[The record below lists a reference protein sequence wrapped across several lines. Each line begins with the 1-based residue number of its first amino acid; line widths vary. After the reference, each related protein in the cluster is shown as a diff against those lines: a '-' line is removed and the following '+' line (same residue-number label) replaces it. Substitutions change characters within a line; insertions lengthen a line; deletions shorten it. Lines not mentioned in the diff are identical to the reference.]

1 MPPPP
6 RPPLTPSHRQPQQH
20 RTPPALSLEQSR
32 EAGTDAELP
41 AIPSKN
47 PPAQTVHSHIGH
59 LLVTTTRRRG
69 EGGPHPPPAPPDKG
83 YHPPPRRP
91 PLPRSGAGRSCER
104 FRRVP
109 SPWAPADPA
118 LRSISGPWR
127 RGARPGGEPWGGE
140 ERRMGGGGSL
150 CRPFGGL
157 GGFWGPTWVL
167 GGDFQGSPRS
177 PCGSLGGCEFFG
189 AFMGVLPGVLGPYRG
204 AWRSLWLVKRVWG
217 VRMGSWGSPCG
228 SWGGLWGWV
237 EGSRGVS
244 GSLRWSVR
252 DPGGQRGV
260 AGGSQRWMKGSRGS
274 QRGRGGGLGGGPH
287 PSPEGIRC
295 RVPLL

>member
-1 MPPPP
+1 MGAS
-6 RPPLTPSHRQPQQH
+6 RSCT
-20 RTPPALSLEQSR
+20 ALHIRALEKG
-32 EAGTDAELP
+32 GTA
-41 AIPSKN
+41 
-47 PPAQTVHSHIGH
+47 
-59 LLVTTTRRRG
+59 RRRPL
-69 EGGPHPPPAPPDKG
+69 GG
-83 YHPPPRRP
+83 
-91 PLPRSGAGRSCER
+91 GR
-104 FRRVP
+104 
-109 SPWAPADPA
+109 
-118 LRSISGPWR
+118 
-127 RGARPGGEPWGGE
+127 E
-140 ERRMGGGGSL
+140 ENGGGGGSF

-157 GGFWGPTWVL
+157 GGLWGPMWVL
-167 GGDFQGSPRS
+167 GGDVQGSPRS

-228 SWGGLWGWV
+228 SWGALWGWV